1 MEQEVPAG
9 IGAMAAVIGLTSDE
23 VDSVLAKYNKD
34 KSGNTESDNNM
45 YPDTVS
51 AANYNCP
58 GHIVI
63 SGKKECVQEAME
75 VLKEAGARRTLLLN
89 VSGPFHSKLLKGAGD
104 KLMKDLEKVTFDKV
118 KYPYVANCTAEY
130 VDENTSSG
138 YIKEL
143 LSKQVYSSVRFEQSV
158 RKMIADGYDTFVEV
172 GPGKTLSGFVKKIA
186 KSMEKEVVIK

>member
-1 MEQEVPAG
+1 MY
-9 IGAMAAVIGLTSDE
+9 AVI
-23 VDSVLAKYNKD
+23 
-34 KSGNTESDNNM
+34 ES
-45 YPDTVS
+45 
-51 AANYNCP
+51 C
-58 GHIVI
+58 
-63 SGKKECVQEAME
+63 GKQYKVAEGDVVFFE
-75 VLKEAGARRTLLLN
+75 
-89 VSGPFHSKLLKGAGD
+89 KLDAEEGK
-104 KLMKDLEKVTFDKV
+104 KVTFDKV